1 MKNLL
6 RTAVAIAGVAVGP
19 SLVVAAYEF
28 IDNFAH
34 INLYEMIHPW
44 VNVAVFMLSAVLFGI
59 LFLLLSKP
67 ISEEILR
74 VCGEISRNI
83 SRAPAKTI
91 VLGTAG
97 LVVGL
102 LVAFLLSWPLD
113 KLQIPWIV
121 MTVNI
126 ILYVVCG
133 YMGVSVAVKTSE
145 KLHMRQEGG
154 EGAARGGAPGCPKL
168 LDTSAIIDGRI
179 FDICKTGVVEGKIVI
194 PGFVLGELRHIADSQ
209 DPLRRAKGRRGL
221 DILDRLQKELK
232 IPVEISDL
240 EYEDL
245 PDSDAKLL
253 RLAKELGAK
262 VITNDFN
269 LNKVAKVQDIAV
281 LNVNELANAVK
292 PVLLPGEELSI
303 RVVKQGKD
311 TCQGVGYLEDGT
323 MIVVEN
329 GGGHIGEE
337 LNVFVTSALQTAA
350 GRMVFARVKEEE
362 ES

>member
-1 MKNLL
+1 M
-6 RTAVAIAGVAVGP
+6 
-19 SLVVAAYEF
+19 
-28 IDNFAH
+28 
-34 INLYEMIHPW
+34 
-44 VNVAVFMLSAVLFGI
+44 
-59 LFLLLSKP
+59 
-67 ISEEILR
+67 
-74 VCGEISRNI
+74 
-83 SRAPAKTI
+83 
-91 VLGTAG
+91 
-97 LVVGL
+97 
-102 LVAFLLSWPLD
+102 
-113 KLQIPWIV
+113 
-121 MTVNI
+121 
-126 ILYVVCG
+126 
-133 YMGVSVAVKTSE
+133 
-145 KLHMRQEGG
+145 
-154 EGAARGGAPGCPKL
+154 
-168 LDTSAIIDGRI
+168 
-179 FDICKTGVVEGKIVI
+179 EGKIVI

-329 GGGHIGEE
+329 GGGPHRGRAECVCHKLRFRRRRGGCLCKGKRGRGKLRTGIARVESGK
-337 LNVFVTSALQTAA
+337 QAA
-350 GRMVFARVKEEE
+350 GTGFSRSVFPLQLARRAEGRSAGRFLRPMIRPNIQSMSAAAGMGRFRAWHVYFAYLRLCEWLKSGAAILEKWSSKTALFCPKNGGWATKVTYVKIL
-362 ES
+362 